1 MTDLG
6 LSPAGGFPFLVLGFY
21 CVFFRMVRRQR
32 HPKVRIR
39 SSLPYPRSGGAPSA
53 SKGRVESC
61 VRRIISSLFGF
72 GICWRGFRLVS
83 FDLRL
88 SSLAMVA
95 ALVCWSFGA
104 LARRLP
110 VYLLQQ
116 ALLRQALLSS
126 GDGGT
131 RTVARLWLMLA
142 FLVVAKW
149 SSDLFIIFITFGTLC
164 TALDDY

>member
-1 MTDLG
+1 
-6 LSPAGGFPFLVLGFY
+6 
-21 CVFFRMVRRQR
+21 
-32 HPKVRIR
+32 
-39 SSLPYPRSGGAPSA
+39 
-53 SKGRVESC
+53 
-61 VRRIISSLFGF
+61 
-72 GICWRGFRLVS
+72 
-83 FDLRL
+83 
-88 SSLAMVA
+88 MVA

-131 RTVARLWLMLA
+131 RTAARLRLMLA

-149 SSDLFIIFITFGTLC
+149 SSDLFVIFITFGTLC